1 MSQEELGEILGVK
14 KSAIQ
19 KYESGAVSDLKAS
32 TIRTLCY
39 TFHTYPSY
47 FVFPEHHE
55 FLKETIEKI
64 GGSQGETKYKNRT
77 DMLIEQLMQKQR
89 THDLLMLI
97 TSSFELSDKGFER
110 LVNYAA
116 DLRQI
121 KEYMGDI
128 RPGR

>member
-19 KYESGAVSDLKAS
+19 KYESGAITDLKAS

-47 FVFPEHHE
+47 FVYPEHHE
-55 FLKETIEKI
+55 FLKETIGKMNGGI
-64 GGSQGETKYKNRT
+64 GENNYKNRS
-77 DMLIEQLMQKQR
+77 DMIIDQLVKKR
-89 THDLLMLI
+89 REHDLLMLV
-97 TSSFELSDKGFER
+97 TCAFELSDKGFER

-116 DLRQI
+116 DLKQI
-121 KEYMGDI
+121 KEYTCDI
-128 RPGR
+128 RPGQ